1 MLKTVSFNDY
11 YADYYF
17 ASFKVKNYIF
27 RHTSKNDKQIDKFPI
42 VTKHLSTLWKY
53 NDEKLRKV

>member
-1 MLKTVSFNDY
+1 MLKTVNFNDY

-27 RHTSKNDKQIDKFPI
+27 RHTSKNDK
-42 VTKHLSTLWKY
+42 
-53 NDEKLRKV
+53 